1 MKIYINYFCIMDRVG
16 KAVIAVG
23 LLVVIAGVIVWL
35 FGDKLRFLGRLP
47 GDIRIE
53 RENFRLYIPI
63 TTMVLASLLL
73 TLVMWLIQRF
83 GK

>member
-1 MKIYINYFCIMDRVG
+1 MDRTG
-16 KAVIAVG
+16 KLVIAVG
-23 LLVVIAGVIVWL
+23 ILIVIAGVIIWL